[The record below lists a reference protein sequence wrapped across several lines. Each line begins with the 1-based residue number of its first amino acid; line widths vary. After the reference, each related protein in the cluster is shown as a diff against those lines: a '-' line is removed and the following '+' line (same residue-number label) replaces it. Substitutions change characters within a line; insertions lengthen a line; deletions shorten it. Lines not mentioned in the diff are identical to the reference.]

1 VCNGDVT
8 ERLLTPTRQL
18 ETPHTGPPRPA
29 VRRGVG
35 GSAFGG
41 LLLGLPW
48 FLVSFA
54 IVSQFA
60 SYAGRGWAT
69 AILAVWLLSGGGVF
83 VRPVENAVARLLLRV
98 RPPTPDEQRW
108 LDGPWSSVLHAAGA
122 APTEYSL
129 WVQDSRGLNAYA
141 SAGHIVIVTRA
152 ALRGLPAP
160 QLAGVL
166 AHELGHHLKGEAWI
180 GLLVYWYSLP
190 GRIAMRVAMALLSV
204 LLRML
209 GRVRFSSAVGLVV
222 GLALVAVAFGILVFV
237 APVMLVLFLLT
248 PLAAWFGRIDELRA
262 DRMAAKLGF
271 GPVLLDVLRGW
282 ARAGHDARP
291 GSRSVSR
298 WRDRLLASHPPLT
311 RRITALETQ
320 LTSR

>member
-1 VCNGDVT
+1 MT
-8 ERLLTPTRQL
+8 ERLVTPTRQL
-18 ETPHTGPPRPA
+18 ELSEAEPRPRPA
-29 VRRGVG
+29 MRRGVG
-35 GSAFGG
+35 GSALGG
-41 LLLGLPW
+41 LVLGLPW

-54 IVSQFA
+54 IVSQLA

-69 AILAVWLLSGGGVF
+69 TILAVWLLSGGGVF

-108 LDGPWSSVLHAAGA
+108 LDGPWSSVLRAAGVE
-122 APTEYSL
+122 PTEYSL
-129 WVQDSRGLNAYA
+129 WVQDSRHLNAYA

-190 GRIAMRVAMALLSV
+190 GRIAMRVAMLVLSAV
-204 LLRML
+204 LRML
-209 GRVRFSSAVGLVV
+209 GKVRFSSAVGMLV
-222 GLALVAVAFGILVFV
+222 GLALVAVVFAIVAFV
-237 APVMLVLFLLT
+237 APFMLVLFLLA
-248 PLAAWFGRIDELRA
+248 PLAAWFSRLDELRA
-262 DRMAAKLGF
+262 DRIAARLGF
-271 GPVLLDVLRGW
+271 GPVLIDVLSGW
-282 ARAGHDARP
+282 ARHDQSRHRP
-291 GSRSVSR
+291 G
-298 WRDRLLASHPPLT
+298 WRDRILAGHPPLG
-311 RRITALETQ
+311 RRVTALRTH